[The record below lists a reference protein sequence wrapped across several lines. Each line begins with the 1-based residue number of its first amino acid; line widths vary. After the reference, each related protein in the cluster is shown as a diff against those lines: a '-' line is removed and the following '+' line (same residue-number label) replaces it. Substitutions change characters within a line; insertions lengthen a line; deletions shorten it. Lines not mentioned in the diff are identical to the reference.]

1 MDIPEFKY
9 GKIFYVLIF
18 QIFCNVTAKSQMV
31 DVSVVNEVQTIRDL
45 QFMVDH
51 DGDLTLKEVR
61 DAYEK
66 GSFKNLPAGESGITG
81 SEDVYWIAF
90 NLKNS
95 LSQHVQRL
103 VEFYGWT
110 KINFYNPHTSDRE
123 TMLVTGH
130 LIPFNERNFPSADRC
145 LINLN
150 IAPDQALFCL
160 VRLEKSPDFVWQ
172 PPDLSFKV
180 LGLDAFQ
187 RGEKIRRYIVG
198 FFTGI
203 FIVMFLYNFF
213 VFIATKEKGYIFYL
227 SILLLMIIVP
237 EFNSGYMVERLRNIT
252 QFPSYLSTFDS
263 VANCWIGL
271 FLTMFVMSFFK
282 TKTRMVFW
290 HKFGIVLACIF
301 VFLMAVAFLFTG
313 ELSMAI
319 TNLFGLIMVI
329 FAYIVSIKSLSKK
342 YPSSLYF
349 ILAQTS
355 FLVAAVLMIL
365 TLLGV
370 IPFNDYSL
378 AIVPAGSAVENT
390 LFSFA
395 LANRINI
402 LRKENTA
409 KQNEIITHLLE
420 NKALQTK
427 VNRELEEQV
436 AKRTVDIERQKQII
450 ENEKEKSDSLL
461 LNILPKSTAD
471 ELKVKGFSMPRD
483 FEETSVLFADVKGFT
498 SISEDLTAVE
508 LVKKIDEIFQSFDDI
523 VLKFKLEKIK
533 TIGDAYMCASG
544 VPDLGSH
551 RPDQIV
557 RAGLEMQKFMK
568 SWNAKEIVQGHTPWG
583 LRIGIHTGPLTAGV
597 VGKMKFAY
605 DVWGD
610 TVNTANRIESSG
622 EVGKVNISEAT
633 YNFVKDKFICSDR
646 GMIEAKNKGA
656 IKMYFVEV
664 PVVVTVDH

>member
-145 LINLN
+145 LINLSM
-150 IAPDQALFCL
+150 APDQTLFCL

-172 PPDLSFKV
+172 PADLSFKV

-568 SWNAKEIVQGHTPWG
+568 SWNAKEIVQGHAPWG